1 MGRTSCRSRI
11 LVSLLFPLLIGGS
24 AAAPSPESLYR
35 DAKAAS
41 ARGDLRMADK
51 IASNAL
57 KQLGDRDD
65 DLTWRLRILLADVLF
80 GQANHKEG
88 RALLER
94 PLPRKLAGTD
104 VEVLR
109 LRGLAVAAKRLGEK
123 AAGDALLKQAYALA
137 KKRPQTLASVLLVL
151 GTYDDSPK
159 RETWLNEAVKLS
171 QKYGDPET
179 EMRARGTIG
188 LRLAGNERFDEAIGM
203 WEPALRRA
211 RTLGNRSLIQKFEG
225 NLGWAYLELGDYET
239 ASDLFTRAFETA
251 TQIGADFDV
260 VPWTYQLAN
269 IRLKQGDL
277 VAAGKQYRAALDLA
291 VKKTHAH
298 KPIVLAYLANYELMA
313 GRLAEAQQYCDESLR
328 QRRASK
334 DTEGELRSLLIAG
347 RIALAGGKFE
357 ESKRLLQDVIS
368 RTTSKPT
375 KAEAHG
381 RLAQLYVKQGNFV
394 AAEEHFRASAAVAL
408 EARENIGDMELRFSF
423 FNAVEELFDGYVDFL
438 IARGLVKEAL
448 NITETSRA
456 QTLGEGVAADA
467 EPRDVRSIARDA
479 RATILCY
486 WLGRTQSYLW
496 IVTPQK
502 VEHFRLPPKRT
513 IESLVDAYQR
523 DLLSGER
530 GSLTMSGA
538 RGTALWEM
546 VAAPAASYIAPRSRV
561 IVVPHGRLAAFNL
574 ETLVVP
580 KPKPH
585 YWIEDA
591 VISTA
596 GSIALLAQHEP
607 KRTAPSR
614 LLLVGNAPPAAKEFV
629 VLPRA
634 SEEMKKVAAHFD
646 RQRSVILSG
655 ANATPSAYRSRS
667 PEAFTF
673 LHFVAHG
680 VAARLKPL
688 DSAVVLAREGDTF
701 KLYARDIAK
710 QPLTAKLVTI
720 SSCHGAGTRAYAG
733 EGLVGLGWAFLRA
746 GADNV
751 VAALWEVSDAATPE
765 LMDSFYAS
773 LAKGVDPATA
783 LRDAKLALV
792 RRGGIYVR
800 PRYWAPFLL
809 YGNS

>member
-1 MGRTSCRSRI
+1 MGRTFCRSRT

-24 AAAPSPESLYR
+24 AAAPTAEALYR

-41 ARGDLRMADK
+41 ARGDLRSAAT
-51 IASNAL
+51 IAANAL
-57 KQLGDRDD
+57 KQLGARDD
-65 DLTWRLRILLADVLF
+65 DLTWRLRILYADVLF

-88 RALLER
+88 RALLQR
-94 PLPRKLAGTD
+94 PLPPRLVGTD
-104 VEVLR
+104 IEVLR
-109 LRGLAVAAKRLGEK
+109 LRGLAVAAKRLGES
-123 AAGDALLKQAYALA
+123 AAGDALIQQAYTLA

-151 GTYDDSPK
+151 ATYDTEHTEKWS
-159 RETWLNEAVKLS
+159 REAVKLS
-171 QKYGDPET
+171 QKYGDRET

-188 LRLAGNERFDEAIGM
+188 FGLAGKERFDEAIGM
-203 WEPALRRA
+203 WEPALSQARA
-211 RTLGNRSLIQKFEG
+211 LGNRSLVQKFEG
-225 NLGWAYLELGDYET
+225 NLGWAYLELGDYEA
-239 ASDLFTRAFETA
+239 ASDLLTRAFETA
-251 TQIGADFDV
+251 TQIGADFEV
-260 VPWTYQLAN
+260 VPWTYQLGN
-269 IRLKQGDL
+269 IRLQQGDL
-277 VAAGKQYRAALDLA
+277 AAAGKQYRAALDLA
-291 VKKTHAH
+291 EKKTHAH

-313 GRLAEAQQYCDESLR
+313 GRIAEAQQYCDESLR
-328 QRRASK
+328 ARRASK

-347 RIALAGGKFE
+347 RIALAAGKFE

-368 RTTSKPT
+368 RTTSNST
-375 KAEAHG
+375 KSEAHS
-381 RLAQLYVKQGNFV
+381 RLALLHVKQANFM
-394 AAEEHFRASAAVAL
+394 AADEQFRASVKVARA
-408 EARENIGDMELRFSF
+408 ARENIGAPELRFSF
-423 FNAVEELFDGYVDFL
+423 FTAVEELFDTYVDFL
-438 IARGLVKEAL
+438 IARGRVTEAL
-448 NITETSRA
+448 NVAETSRA
-456 QTLGEGVAADA
+456 QTLGEGSTDAA
-467 EPRDVRSIARDA
+467 EPRDVRIIARDA
-479 RATILCY
+479 GATILCY
-486 WLGRTQSYLW
+486 WLGSARSYLW

-502 VEHFRLPPKRT
+502 VDYVSLPPKKT

-523 DLLSGER
+523 DLLSGPR

-546 VAAPAASYIAPRSRV
+546 LAAPAAPFIAPRSRV

-596 GSIALLAQHEP
+596 GSIALLTHNEP

-614 LLLVGNAPPAAKEFV
+614 LLLVGNAPPPAREFV

-634 SEEMKKVAAHFD
+634 DDEMKKVAAHFD
-646 RQRSVILSG
+646 RRRSVILSG
-655 ANATPSAYRSRS
+655 AGATPSAYRSKA
-667 PEAFTF
+667 PEAFTY

-688 DSAVVLAREGDTF
+688 DSAVVLAREGDTY

-746 GADNV
+746 GADHV
-751 VAALWEVSDAATPE
+751 VAALWEVTDAATPE
-765 LMDSFYAS
+765 LMDRFYGS
-773 LAKGVDPATA
+773 LAKDIDPATA
-783 LRDAKLALV
+783 LRDAKLTLM
-792 RRGGIYVR
+792 RKGGAYSR
-800 PRYWAPFLL
+800 PYYWAPFLL